1 MFVFINDIPCG
12 TRKKILNLNFAR
24 IVKFKSRGKKIAWAL
39 HDIHS
44 QAENAQFFED
54 NYLLLKNTSFSKRI
68 FES

>member
-1 MFVFINDIPCG
+1 MIYRVALA
-12 TRKKILNLNFAR
+12 KKILNLNFAR
-24 IVKFKSRGKKIAWAL
+24 IVKFKSRGKKKIAWAL

-54 NYLLLKNTSFSKRI
+54 NYLLLKILHFSKRI